1 MTTLA
6 AQATGSPVLDFSFN
20 AGGDCSSAAAAASS
34 SAGPNGSFQYCAV
47 VQSSNDMEIA
57 PSSSVT
63 GNGIKAIGVLQNA
76 PAASQAAT
84 VRLLGITK
92 CVVDGAAGAITPG
105 SCLAADGVGRGL
117 ATTTTGDEI
126 FGIALAGSTTKNDII
141 PVFLTPRA
149 RF

>member
-1 MTTLA
+1 MALA

-47 VQSSNDMEIA
+47 VQTSNDLEIG
-57 PSSSVT
+57 PSSSVS
-63 GNGIKAIGVLQNA
+63 GNGIKVIGVLQNA

-92 CVVDGAAGAITPG
+92 LVVDGNAGTIVPG
-105 SCLAADGVGRGL
+105 SKLAADAVGRGI
-117 ATTTTGDEI
+117 ATTTANDEI
-126 FGIALAGSTTKNDII
+126 FAVALAGSTAKNDII
-141 PVFLTPRA
+141 PAFLVPMMRY
-149 RF
+149 